1 MGLKNTFKILSSNFS
16 LTWKSGFYK
25 LICLILVLFLCY
37 QLVSPIFV
45 ELQNQDLAG
54 QVLAFFEGLITFEGS
69 QMALSAQNIAG
80 MLDAVLGAY
89 TLSMIVLFV
98 LLFAVLPFL
107 FGLSDMAETD
117 VIHGAMSCN
126 TKIKYMASFM
136 ANIKDSLKIS
146 SFKLIFTIPYS
157 LIVLLVMY
165 LITRLVIVGGIVT
178 YLTIYLLIFTFILAI
193 ALERSILG
201 FIMPISIVYDS
212 RIKCIFKKGFVG
224 NIKQFGRNLSSSFVL
239 AIGVFMLNAIVGYFT
254 FGVGLILTLPASF
267 FALNI
272 LPMVIYFNTYGMN
285 YYVSPFEIIYSKK
298 IDEQLDITDM
308 KYVL

>member
-80 MLDAVLGAY
+80 MLDAVLGSY

-107 FGLSDMAETD
+107 FM
-117 VIHGAMSCN
+117 
-126 TKIKYMASFM
+126 
-136 ANIKDSLKIS
+136 IS
-146 SFKLIFTIPYS
+146 YALFLTCLAILFCA
-157 LIVLLVMY
+157 VLL
-165 LITRLVIVGGIVT
+165 
-178 YLTIYLLIFTFILAI
+178 
-193 ALERSILG
+193 
-201 FIMPISIVYDS
+201 
-212 RIKCIFKKGFVG
+212 K
-224 NIKQFGRNLSSSFVL
+224 
-239 AIGVFMLNAIVGYFT
+239 
-254 FGVGLILTLPASF
+254 
-267 FALNI
+267 
-272 LPMVIYFNTYGMN
+272 
-285 YYVSPFEIIYSKK
+285 
-298 IDEQLDITDM
+298 
-308 KYVL
+308 